1 MSPPVSLTSEA
12 LLPILQSAYLAYLA
26 AQDRADIHAVEA
38 HLSPSCSQ
46 IARQNPAWNLSSRA
60 EIMQALTRS
69 GAFTARTTERVRGTV
84 DMRALTPEERATLPE
99 GETLRAESE
108 GWEGMRVVL
117 EDAELTG
124 RRVVV
129 NYYWRWEGGRWV
141 QCLHDLL
148 WVGPRV
154 EGEEDVGEVVFGR
167 KGGGVE

>member
-1 MSPPVSLTSEA
+1 MPPPPSTSSED
-12 LLPILQSAYLAYLA
+12 LLPTLKASYLTYLS
-26 AQDRADIHAVEA
+26 AQDYSDIPSVEA

-46 IARQNPAWNLSSRA
+46 IARQNPAWNLSNRA

-69 GAFTARTTERVRGTV
+69 GAFAARTAERARGKV
-84 DMRALTPEERATLPE
+84 EMRALTPEERATLPE
-99 GETLRAESE
+99 GERERAERE

-129 NYYWRWEGGRWV
+129 NYYWRREEGRWV

-148 WVGPRV
+148 WVGPRA
-154 EGEEDVGEVVFGR
+154 EGGEDVGEVVFGR
-167 KGGGVE
+167 KGGEE